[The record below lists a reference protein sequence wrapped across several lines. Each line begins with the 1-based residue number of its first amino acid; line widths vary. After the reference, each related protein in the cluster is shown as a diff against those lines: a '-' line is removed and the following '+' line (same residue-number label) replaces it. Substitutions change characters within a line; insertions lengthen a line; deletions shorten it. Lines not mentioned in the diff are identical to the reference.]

1 MQTQSDQVVWWDFGG
16 LGWPGWT
23 SVTVLEMRIL
33 FDGAE
38 RLLENNSPEVC
49 NMWIHDRKNILLH
62 QAITQGITKEWISQA
77 LLIIAVSG
85 LLGYKIPDV
94 LFFDD

>member
-33 FDGAE
+33 FDGAQ
-38 RLLENNSPEVC
+38 RLVDTNSPEVC
-49 NMWIHDRKNILLH
+49 NWWIQDRRNVLLRL
-62 QAITQGITKEWISQA
+62 AITQGITPEWISQA
-77 LLIIAVSG
+77 LLITAVGG

-94 LFFDD
+94 LFQDD

>member
-1 MQTQSDQVVWWDFGG
+1 MQSKYDDQVWWDFGG
-16 LGWPGWT
+16 LGWLGWT

-33 FDGAE
+33 FDGAQ
-38 RLLENNSPEVC
+38 RLIENNSPEVC
-49 NMWIHDRKNILLH
+49 NIWIQDRRNVLLH

-77 LLIIAVSG
+77 LLITAVSG